1 MYCDTI
7 FLVVRPLPEMVRAT
21 QRGGLGFSR
30 SFRPH
35 PQVCVFIENATF
47 FTDTAKVYIYTMK
60 TMTENAILQ
69 SRFLKTMVNTVVYFC
84 GRLKTE
90 LNLALLLLVFDIL

>member
-1 MYCDTI
+1 MRRSG
-7 FLVVRPLPEMVRAT
+7 V
-21 QRGGLGFSR
+21 GWGFHAVLDPVHRYAFSLKM
-30 SFRPH
+30 
-35 PQVCVFIENATF
+35 QLF